1 MKRKILAATL
11 ATTILT
17 TGLFAYQNNGGQ
29 NCQFMNKDKAS
40 MKMNKK
46 GYHHK
51 HHGIIGVVK
60 QLNLSTEQKSKI
72 ADIMKSNRG
81 KMQTINDAFSKTE
94 FDKNKFI
101 KILST
106 KRENMIKLKA
116 QMVSDIYDIL
126 TKEQKEQFKVLL
138 DLKTSRFKG

>member
-17 TGLFAYQNNGGQ
+17 TGLFAYQNNGKQG
-29 NCQFMNKDKAS
+29 CEYMNNKNS
-40 MKMNKK
+40 MYMNKK
-46 GYHHK
+46 GSYYK
-51 HHGIIGVVK
+51 HHGVMGVVQ
-60 QLNLSTEQKSKI
+60 QLNLSAEQKIKI

-81 KMQTINDAFSKTE
+81 KMQTINDAFTKTE

-116 QMVSDIYDIL
+116 QMISDIYDVL